1 MPRPT
6 PRDEPVTNAERPTR
20 SETIPSQPVYS
31 HVSESYETRQ
41 MASLGV
47 TSSLENKVAR
57 IPEIGQ
63 SGKNSVEISIT
74 IPKRNGTAT
83 QLTILDM
90 DVHNSISVGSE
101 FLNRIKAE
109 RRAIPD
115 VVVNA
120 KQVDRET
127 LNEGRQV
134 ERCHIRF
141 KGQLKSAPVEILCP
155 TERNRT
161 SDSSSAPSA
170 SDPSS
175 TNGTMTIL
183 APVASHAS
191 STDRTTLSSS
201 CRRSPEAFQ
210 KGPA

>member
-1 MPRPT
+1 
-6 PRDEPVTNAERPTR
+6 
-20 SETIPSQPVYS
+20 
-31 HVSESYETRQ
+31 

-141 KGQLKSAPVEILCP
+141 KGQLKSAPVEILCL
-155 TERNRT
+155 TEKEPDKRLLLGSVGRRPLVYQWHDDNIGT
-161 SDSSSAPSA
+161 SGAARVQHGQDNPLKLVSP
-170 SDPSS
+170 
-175 TNGTMTIL
+175 L
-183 APVASHAS
+183 A
-191 STDRTTLSSS
+191 
-201 CRRSPEAFQ
+201 
-210 KGPA
+210 